1 VSTTAQPV
9 IRRLGLVA
17 AGPTAAQR
25 SLRFPAVEDPVEA
38 TGDPPPTSAPGAP
51 ASAPASLLVPPA
63 PFDTAVRGPER
74 RCRDTAG
81 LLGIE
86 AAAVDALRA
95 WDFGEW
101 SGQQVEDVA
110 DTDPSRFAGWRHDP
124 SFVPPGGESLAALVG
139 RVGRWMDGAV
149 DGRFLGVADPT
160 VVRAAVIH
168 ALGVAPATA
177 WRVDVEPLA
186 AVVLERSG
194 PGWRV
199 LLGGPAAI
207 RPAGGAAGT
216 RP

>member
-1 VSTTAQPV
+1 V

-17 AGPTAAQR
+17 AGATAAQR
-25 SLRFPAVEDPVEA
+25 SLRFPADDDAVEA
-38 TGDPPPTSAPGAP
+38 MGAL
-51 ASAPASLLVPPA
+51 APPA

-74 RCRDTAG
+74 RCRETAG
-81 LLGIE
+81 LLGVE

-101 SGQQVEDVA
+101 SGQRIEDVA
-110 DTDPSRFAGWRHDP
+110 DTDPARFGGWRQDP

-139 RVGRWMDGAV
+139 RVGRWMDGTV

-186 AVVLERSG
+186 GVVLERSG

-199 LLGGPAAI
+199 LLGTPPRLRQTGGRGGPGGSAG
-207 RPAGGAAGT
+207 PGGAAGR